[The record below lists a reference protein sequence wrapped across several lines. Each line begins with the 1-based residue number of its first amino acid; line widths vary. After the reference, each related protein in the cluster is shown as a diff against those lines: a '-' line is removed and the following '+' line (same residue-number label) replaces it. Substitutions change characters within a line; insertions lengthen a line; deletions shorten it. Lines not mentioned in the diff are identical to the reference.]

1 MSWIFNMINNAP
13 FLSLLLVSSALAK
26 PITFDFEDPK
36 GVNSI
41 IFHLDAPLESIN
53 GSGDKITGSVQ
64 FDPDQPEATSGEV
77 ILESSSLHVGNS
89 LLKEHMHGENWM
101 DVEKYPTIRFSFQ
114 GLNDLIKVKDSKSNV
129 EYTAVADGK
138 MTVKNTTIAMKIPVK
153 VSFLAGLLEKR
164 NRVPGDLL
172 VVRSRFSVKRDD
184 FEIQKGENLE
194 KVANE
199 IEIILNLAGAA
210 PYK

>member
-1 MSWIFNMINNAP
+1 MMKIFLIGFCILFNS
-13 FLSLLLVSSALAK
+13 SLFGKST
-26 PITFDFEDPK
+26 TFNFEDPK

-53 GSGDKITGSVQ
+53 GSGDKVSGSVQ
-64 FDPDQPEATSGEV
+64 FDPSNPEQTSGEI
-77 ILESSSLHVGNS
+77 ILESKSLHVGNS
-89 LLKEHMHGENWM
+89 LLKEHMHGEDWM
-101 DVEKYPTIRFSFQ
+101 NVEKYPLIRFSFQ
-114 GLNDLIKVKDSKSNV
+114 GLTKLKKIGDKDSKMD
-129 EYTAVADGK
+129 YTGEVKGK
-138 MTVKNTTIAMKIPVK
+138 MTIRNVTIAMNVPVK
-153 VSFLAGLLEKR
+153 ITYLKGLLEKR

-184 FEIQKGENLE
+184 FDIQKGKNLE

>member
-1 MSWIFNMINNAP
+1 MKIFLIGFCILFNS
-13 FLSLLLVSSALAK
+13 FLFGK
-26 PITFDFEDPK
+26 FTTFNFEDPK

-53 GSGDKITGSVQ
+53 GSGDKVSGSVQ
-64 FDPDQPEATSGEV
+64 FDPSNPEQTSGEI
-77 ILESSSLHVGNS
+77 ILESKSLHVGNS
-89 LLKEHMHGENWM
+89 LLKEHMHGEDWM
-101 DVEKYPTIRFSFQ
+101 NVEKYPLIRFSFQ
-114 GLNDLIKVKDSKSNV
+114 GLTKLKKIGDKDSKMD
-129 EYTAVADGK
+129 YTGEVKGK
-138 MTVKNTTIAMKIPVK
+138 MTIRNVTIAMNVPVK
-153 VSFLAGLLEKR
+153 ITYLKGLLEKR

-184 FEIQKGENLE
+184 FDIQKGKNLE